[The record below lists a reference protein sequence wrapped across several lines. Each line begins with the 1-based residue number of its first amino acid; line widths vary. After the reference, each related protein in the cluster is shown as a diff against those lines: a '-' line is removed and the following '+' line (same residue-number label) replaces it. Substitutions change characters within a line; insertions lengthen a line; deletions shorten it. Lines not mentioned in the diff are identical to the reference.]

1 MDTLCV
7 LHSHLSNK
15 WLAVPECCPYAGT
28 AVRQQSR
35 ILESGSRFKMYPNLD
50 RVEQPGYRM
59 LHMGDRRQCVHLLVH
74 LSYGQTLQK
83 STRMLSEGSTLNC
96 EAGMA
101 LARTHDSADA
111 HSTKGMLLHVD
122 DTVARFHWQGT
133 VG

>member
-1 MDTLCV
+1 
-7 LHSHLSNK
+7 
-15 WLAVPECCPYAGT
+15 
-28 AVRQQSR
+28 
-35 ILESGSRFKMYPNLD
+35 
-50 RVEQPGYRM
+50 M
-59 LHMGDRRQCVHLLVH
+59 LHMGDRRQGMHLLVH

-83 STRMLSEGSTLNC
+83 STRMLSEGSISNC

-101 LARTHDSADA
+101 VARTHGSAHA